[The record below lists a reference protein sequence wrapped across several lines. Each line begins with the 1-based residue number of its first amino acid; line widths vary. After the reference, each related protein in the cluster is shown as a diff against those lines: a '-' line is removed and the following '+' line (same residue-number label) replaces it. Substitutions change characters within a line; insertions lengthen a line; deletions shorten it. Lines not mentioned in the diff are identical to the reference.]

1 MWPTSGVS
9 DITGPAGPSERAE
22 HGRDRPGRRKAVL
35 HGIFAVVG
43 LVAMALL
50 VRSVGPSALV
60 TALRSS
66 ARWLPLLFALEL
78 GRVAT
83 EIWATRSLSAAVRAR
98 VPFVELT
105 RAHVLGYAIAS
116 VMPAGRAAGEALKA
130 AMLSRFVGAPEAAA
144 VGAANQSSAM
154 LGGALAAI
162 PCVIAAYSLTGTSAL
177 TGSLAVFTVVSLFI
191 VAAFQI
197 ACRRRDVGGALIRKI
212 TKMEE
217 SSTSFEAAIGR
228 IPPVPLVATIAAL
241 ASRALFTIELVV
253 LLHATA
259 GVMGFGRTWLT
270 LGVSL
275 VGGAIGDMVPGQ
287 LGASDGAFALA
298 AGTLGITAADG
309 VAIAMTQHVVQLAWG
324 ALGFALPFVWRSS
337 RDPRAAAGGVPV
349 EG

>member
-9 DITGPAGPSERAE
+9 NITDDHRPRE
-22 HGRDRPGRRKAVL
+22 HAQDGRDRPGRRKAVV
-35 HGIFAVVG
+35 HAIFAAFG
-43 LVAMALL
+43 IAAMALL
-50 VRSVGPSALV
+50 VRSVGASALV
-60 TALRSS
+60 AALRSS

-83 EIWATRSLSAAVRAR
+83 EMWASRSLSASVRAR
-98 VPFVELT
+98 VPFAELA
-105 RAHVLGYAIAS
+105 RAHVIGYAVAC
-116 VMPAGRAAGEALKA
+116 VMPAGRAAGEAVKA
-130 AMLSRFVGAPEAAA
+130 AMMSRFVGAPEAAA

-154 LGGALAAI
+154 LGGALAAV
-162 PCVIAAYSLTGTSAL
+162 PCVIAAYWITGWSAL
-177 TGSLAVFTVVSLFI
+177 TGGLLVFTIVSLAI

-197 ACRRRDVGGALIRKI
+197 ACRRRDVGGALIRRI

-241 ASRALFTIELVV
+241 TSRAFFAIELAV
-253 LLHATA
+253 LLYATA
-259 GVMGFGRTWLT
+259 GAVGFGRTWLA

-275 VGGAIGDMVPGQ
+275 VGGAVGDMVPGQ

-309 VAIAMTQHVVQLAWG
+309 VAIAMTQHVVQLTWG
-324 ALGFALPFVWRSS
+324 VLGWTLPLVWRS
-337 RDPRAAAGGVPV
+337 PRAQSSAADGLPV